1 MPKYQTDVF
10 TGRKSAPQPDD
21 SFIKKVPIE
30 VVFPAAALVA
40 NDLIELCRL
49 APGVQVVDFDV
60 IAPQLDS
67 NGAPTLAFSLGS
79 ENAGGTDLGV
89 VYEAGL
95 IPGRGATGSI
105 VRATTAAALAADATA
120 ERVIALKVTTAAA
133 TSATAGKK
141 ALVVLHLKA

>member
-10 TGRKSAPQPDD
+10 TGRKSVPQPDNT
-21 SFIKKVPIE
+21 FIVKVPVE
-30 VVFPAAALVA
+30 VVFPSTALVA
-40 NDLIELCRL
+40 NDLIELCKL

-105 VRATTAAALAADATA
+105 VRATTAGAYSADASA
-120 ERVIALKVTTAAA
+120 DRAIALKVTTAAA

>member
-10 TGRKSAPQPDD
+10 TGRKSAPQPDTAA
-21 SFIKKVPIE
+21 IKLVAIE
-30 VVFPAAALVA
+30 VLFPAAALVA

-49 APGVQVVDFDV
+49 APGVQVVDFEV

-79 ENAGGTDLGV
+79 ENAGGTDLGTV
-89 VYEAGL
+89 FEAGL

-105 VRATTAAALAADATA
+105 VRATTGGALAADASD

-133 TSATAGKK
+133 TSATAAKK

>member
-10 TGRKSAPQPDD
+10 MGRKSVPQPD
-21 SFIKKVPIE
+21 STFIQKVPVE
-30 VVFPAAALVA
+30 VLFPAAALLA
-40 NDLIELCRL
+40 NDLIELCKL

-67 NGAPTLAFSLGS
+67 NGTPTLSFSLGS
-79 ENAGGTDLGV
+79 ENAAGTDLGV

-105 VRATTAAALAADATA
+105 VRATTGAALAADASA
-120 ERVIALKVTTAAA
+120 DRAIALKVTAAAA